1 MDDYTVMVFPVA
13 NPAGWREF
21 AIDVANGE
29 RAEAHQQFLSRV
41 GVRRET
47 NFLQQIGPEQFVIVA
62 IWDGIAPARAQIAM
76 QQLVDAPQSPH
87 EEYVAHVVV
96 PSLHGVQESDW
107 VAPAIELVSVIEA
120 S

>member
-13 NPAGWREF
+13 NPTGWREF
-21 AIDVANGE
+21 AIEVSEGA
-29 RAEAHQQFLSRV
+29 RAGAHQQFLARV

-62 IWDGIAPARAQIAM
+62 IWEGIAPAQAQGAM

-87 EEYVAHVVV
+87 EEYIAHVVV

-107 VAPAIELVSVIEA
+107 VAPAIELVSVIDL